1 MPVRDEPVALYNKQF
16 GSGPS
21 LVILHG
27 LFGSWENW
35 RSHARQLS
43 EHFQVTLMDLRNHG
57 LSDHRAVMNYPVMA
71 SDVAFTCQQL
81 GIEQTYVVGHSMGG
95 KTAMQLAIDY
105 PQLVK
110 RLVVVD
116 IGPGQYP
123 PHHQKI
129 LQGMRLIAE
138 QPVESRQAA
147 DAILS
152 KFEPAQGIRSFLL
165 KNLERTDDGRYRL
178 RINLDAIVEQYSSI
192 AAAITADNSDAPG
205 MHDGAIDNNR
215 ADTPTLFIKG
225 GDSDYLQE
233 KDREAILALFPAAR
247 VKVVAGTGHWLHSEK
262 PALVQKIIHDF
273 LVSG

>member
-1 MPVRDEPVALYNKQF
+1 MPVKDEPVALYNKQF

-35 RSHARQLS
+35 RSHARQLA
-43 EHFQVTLMDLRNHG
+43 EHFQVTLLDLRNHG
-57 LSDHRAVMNYPVMA
+57 QSEHRSVMNYPVMA

-81 GIEQTYVVGHSMGG
+81 GIEQTHVVGHSMGG
-95 KTAMQLAIDY
+95 KTAMQLALDY

-110 RLVVVD
+110 RLIVVD

-129 LQGMRLIAE
+129 LEGMGLIAA

-152 KFEPAQGIRSFLL
+152 QYEPAQGIRSFLL
-165 KNLERTDDGRYRL
+165 KNLERTEDGQYRL
-178 RINLDAIVEQYSSI
+178 RINLDAIIKQYNCI
-192 AAAITADNSDAPG
+192 AAAITADNHDASDQPEATVAGNMP
-205 MHDGAIDNNR
+205 
-215 ADTPTLFIKG
+215 DTPTLFIKG
-225 GDSDYLQE
+225 GDSDYLKE
-233 KDREAILALFPAAR
+233 KDREAILALFPAAT

-273 LVSG
+273 LNSE